1 MGELKKSEKDWIL
14 SMRTEQKKMLMREM
28 LKENKIGEYFQ
39 FIKVLLDAPILSGGM
54 STDDIN
60 EVYYGVFPDSQI
72 KFNKN

>member
-1 MGELKKSEKDWIL
+1 MGELKESEKDWIL

-28 LKENKIGEYFQ
+28 LKENKIGNYFQ
-39 FIKVLLDAPILSGGM
+39 FIKVLLDAPISKGGM
-54 STDDIN
+54 STEDIN

>member
-1 MGELKKSEKDWIL
+1 MGELKESEKDWIL

-39 FIKVLLDAPILSGGM
+39 FIKVLLDAPISTGGM